1 MCHQGVFSRLYGRAK
16 TNRCTRVNSVIF
28 SNKPLLLQ
36 DYFDWPGF
44 AMDGGKTLL
53 LVELLKRNEKRIS
66 V

>member
-1 MCHQGVFSRLYGRAK
+1 MCHQGLFLGCSVVK

-44 AMDGGKTLL
+44 CNGWWENFVTGRVA
-53 LVELLKRNEKRIS
+53 EEE
-66 V
+66 

>member
-1 MCHQGVFSRLYGRAK
+1 MCHQGLFSRLYVRAK

-44 AMDGGKTLL
+44 AMDDR
-53 LVELLKRNEKRIS
+53 VAEEE
-66 V
+66 

>member
-1 MCHQGVFSRLYGRAK
+1 MCHQGFFSRLYGRAK

-44 AMDGGKTLL
+44 CNGWWENFVTGRVA
-53 LVELLKRNEKRIS
+53 EEE
-66 V
+66 